1 MPEIPVTIP
10 RKQTRKQ
17 TRKQMS
23 LFALGFRPFF
33 LCAGFSAVLLLAAWI
48 GMLKAWIPFGS
59 YYSGSTWHAHEMLF
73 GYTAAVIAGFLL
85 TAVRNWT
92 GIETPIGAAL
102 AALTGLWLAGR
113 IAPFLPLP
121 EAAVAALNIA
131 FFPALALSLY
141 RSLWHGRNRVNRV
154 FLALLAAMTIASL
167 LVHLQS
173 LGVTQD
179 TAPRGIRLILDVT
192 LLTLLIVSGRVMPFF
207 TERGVA
213 GTRPRSRVIVE
224 RLTFVLASLWLA
236 ANLLLPSS
244 QLAGVL
250 ALSLALIQ
258 AMRLVGWHD
267 ARVWSVPILAVLY
280 AGHVWLILGF
290 ALDGLASLGHLPP
303 SPAFHALT
311 VGAVGGFTLGMMA
324 RVSLGH
330 TGRAMRSSMLTNIAF
345 ILLNAAALF
354 RVFMALFFPA
364 QYGTWTLASG
374 TLWTLAFAIFLWVYA
389 PILIAP
395 RADGRPD

>member
-1 MPEIPVTIP
+1 MMPEIPVNIP
-10 RKQTRKQ
+10 HQR
-17 TRKQMS
+17 MS

-33 LCAGFSAVLLLAAWI
+33 LGAGFSALLLLAAWI
-48 GMLKAWIPFGS
+48 GMLEAWIPFGS
-59 YYSGSTWHAHEMLF
+59 YYSGGTWHAYEMLF
-73 GYTAAVIAGFLL
+73 GYTAAAIAGFLL

-92 GIETPIGAAL
+92 GIETPTGIAL

-121 EAAVAALNIA
+121 EVAVAALNVA

-141 RSLWHGRNRVNRV
+141 QPLWHGRNKVNRV
-154 FLALLAAMTIASL
+154 FLALLAVMTIASL
-167 LVHLQS
+167 LVHLQAI
-173 LGVTQD
+173 GVTQD
-179 TAPRGIRLILDVT
+179 TAPRGIRLMLDAT

-213 GTRPRSRVIVE
+213 GAQPRSRVIVE
-224 RLTFVLASLWLA
+224 RFTFALASLWLVT
-236 ANLLLPSS
+236 NLLLLSS
-244 QLAGVL
+244 ELAGAI
-250 ALSLALIQ
+250 ALSLALVQ
-258 AMRLVGWHD
+258 AMRLAGWHD
-267 ARVWSVPILAVLY
+267 ARVWSIPILAVLY
-280 AGHVWLILGF
+280 AGYIWLIVGF
-290 ALDGLASLGHLPP
+290 ALDGLAGLGHLPAF
-303 SPAFHALT
+303 PAFHALT
-311 VGAVGGFTLGMMA
+311 VGALGGFTLGMMA

-345 ILLNAAALF
+345 ILLNAAAWF

-374 TLWTLAFAIFLWVYA
+374 TLWTLAFALFLWVYV

>member
-1 MPEIPVTIP
+1 M
-10 RKQTRKQ
+10 RQYQ
-17 TRKQMS
+17 S
-23 LFALGFRPFF
+23 N
-33 LCAGFSAVLLLAAWI
+33 
-48 GMLKAWIPFGS
+48 
-59 YYSGSTWHAHEMLF
+59 GSTWHAHEMLF

-92 GIETPIGAAL
+92 GIETPTGVAL
-102 AALTGLWLAGR
+102 ATLTGLWLAGR

-121 EAAVAALNIA
+121 EVAVAALNVA

-141 RSLWHGRNRVNRV
+141 RPLRHGRNKVNRV
-154 FLALLAAMTIASL
+154 FLALLTAMTVASL

-173 LGVTQD
+173 IGVTQN
-179 TAPRGIRLILDVT
+179 TAPRGVRLMLDVT

-207 TERGVA
+207 TERGVGGA
-213 GTRPRSRVIVE
+213 RPRSRVIVE
-224 RLTFVLASLWLA
+224 QLTFVLASLWLVT
-236 ANLLLPSS
+236 NLLLPASE
-244 QLAGVL
+244 LAGVL

-267 ARVWSVPILAVLY
+267 FRVWSIPILAVLY
-280 AGHVWLILGF
+280 SGYIWLILGF
-290 ALDGLASLGHLPP
+290 ALDGFAGLGYLPP
-303 SPAFHALT
+303 SPALHALT
-311 VGAVGGFTLGMMA
+311 VGAVRGFTLGMMA

-330 TGRAMRSSMLTNIAF
+330 TGRTMRSSIPTNIAF
-345 ILLNAAALF
+345 ILLNAAALL
-354 RVFMALFFPA
+354 RVFMTLFFPT

-374 TLWTLAFAIFLWVYA
+374 TLWTLAFALFLWVYT